1 MILKSNRIL
10 FSESEVFNTIKQKG
24 RTLDLTFTVPK
35 NHIKPETFEHELQMI
50 QSVNLPLKNNVIA
63 ALKSGAIV
71 LGRSETN
78 IGSSLLFTFGMDS
91 NKDKIVKVFVNM
103 TKFTRIAM
111 DRVNPRTGDLEKQT
125 VMVGDWETLWELL
138 YAAYIGLNAQRL
150 YRNSILVKYMKTF
163 YTDIMAQITSYAFGN
178 PADGV
183 RFRYLTDI
191 LFFNGTINPRDL
203 AEDVKFNLATVNIL
217 QNTYPKY
224 MDPLNGG
231 LKITDWVKVVNSE
244 FKVFKKPVNLDDLV
258 GTAITGLGDTGVYL
272 LDNGAYLLC
281 VMAAKAMSKKYS
293 SLLKSQSKI
302 IQGGYML
309 KQVETAAAAVNSE
322 IFNVL
327 M

>member
-1 MILKSNRIL
+1 MILSANRIL

-24 RTLDLTFTVPK
+24 RTLDLTFTMPK
-35 NHIKPETFEHELQMI
+35 NHIKPETFTHELQMI
-50 QSVNLPLKNNVIA
+50 QSVNLPLKNNILG
-63 ALKSGAIV
+63 ALKEGKII

-78 IGSSLLFTFGMDS
+78 VGSSLLFTFGMDS
-91 NKDKIVKVFVNM
+91 SKDNIAKVFVNM
-103 TKFTRIAM
+103 SKFTKVSM
-111 DRVNPRTGDLEKQT
+111 DRVNVKTGDLEKQT
-125 VMVGDWETLWELL
+125 VMIGGWETLWELL
-138 YAAYIGLNAQRL
+138 YAAYIGLNAKRL
-150 YRNSILVKYMKTF
+150 YRNSTLVKYMKTF

-183 RFRYLTDI
+183 KFRYLTDI
-191 LFFNGTINPRDL
+191 LFFNGNINPRDL

-217 QNTYPKY
+217 TEAYPKY
-224 MDPLNGG
+224 FTAPNG
-231 LKITDWVKVVNSE
+231 LKITDWIKVVNSE

-272 LDNGAYLLC
+272 LDNGVYLLC
-281 VMAAKAMSKKYS
+281 VMAAKAMSKKYT

-309 KQVETAAAAVNSE
+309 RQVETAASAINSE
-322 IFNVL
+322 IFNIL